1 MPLSVIVLA
10 GIVAVGILLVFV
22 GLASSGPIDP
32 VQARLTQLG
41 TLQAR
46 NLEELELQAPF
57 LERTLRPLLARLSR
71 ASERLTSSSSADVM
85 EKRLAL
91 AGNPGDLRIA
101 DWLGVKMLVA
111 VITAVV
117 LFLVLSLLAHMDLI
131 GALFMGGCGAG
142 IGYMLPEFWIGRH
155 IKARQKVILKS
166 IPDTLDLLT
175 ISVRAG
181 LGFDAA
187 LAKVVEK
194 LPGPL
199 SEEFRRALA
208 EVRVGKAR
216 RDALR
221 DIVPRTRVQPLSNF
235 IGAIIQAEQLGV
247 SISKVLQVQSEQLRI
262 ERRQRAEEQAAKAPI
277 KMLFP
282 LVGCIFPSLFVV
294 ILGPAIISLVMTFT
308 GGGVK
313 FGP

>member
-1 MPLSVIVLA
+1 MENVLPIVVAAVAA
-10 GIVAVGILLVFV
+10 GAILMIFV
-22 GLASSGPIDP
+22 GLAGSRPVDP

-41 TLQAR
+41 AMQAR
-46 NLEELELQAPF
+46 NLEELELQQPF
-57 LERTLRPLLARLSR
+57 MERTLRPLFTGLSTR
-71 ASERLTSSSSADVM
+71 ASRLGSASFTEST

-91 AGNPGDLRIA
+91 AGHPADLRVG
-101 DWLGVKMLVA
+101 DWLAIKVIAAAIFGILFFLLGTFVLFSNAGILINILVA
-111 VITAVV
+111 IAGV
-117 LFLVLSLLAHMDLI
+117 
-131 GALFMGGCGAG
+131 G
-142 IGYMLPEFWIGRH
+142 IGYIAPEFWLSR
-155 IKARQKVILKS
+155 KVRQRQHAILLM

-187 LAKVVEK
+187 LGKVVEK
-194 LPGPL
+194 LAGPL

-208 EVRVGKAR
+208 EVRVGKTR
-216 RDALR
+216 REALR
-221 DIVPRTRVQPLSNF
+221 DIVPRTEVPPLTNF

-282 LVGCIFPSLFVV
+282 LVGCIFPSLFIV
-294 ILGPAIISLVMTFT
+294 ILGPALILIMQNLKV
-308 GGGVK
+308 
-313 FGP
+313 

>member
-1 MPLSVIVLA
+1 MLIAFV
-10 GIVAVGILLVFV
+10 GICVGLGILLLFL
-22 GLASSGPIDP
+22 GLGSGKPVDP

-41 TLQAR
+41 SIQAR
-46 NLEELELQAPF
+46 NLEELELQQPLAD
-57 LERTLRPLLARLSR
+57 RTIRPLIGRLSR
-71 ASERLTSSSSADVM
+71 MGGRLGSASSTQTAER
-85 EKRLAL
+85 RLAL
-91 AGNPGDLRIA
+91 AGNPGDLRVA
-101 DWLGVKMLVA
+101 DWMGVKILCG
-111 VITAVV
+111 IGLSIV
-117 LFLVLSLLAHMDLI
+117 LFLLLAVGVRSPSFGMIMAVFGL
-131 GALFMGGCGAG
+131 LMG
-142 IGYMLPEFWIGRH
+142 YTLPEFWLGRRVSARR
-155 IKARQKVILKS
+155 KAILRA

-199 SEEFRRALA
+199 TDEFRRALA

-221 DIVPRTRVQPLSNF
+221 DMIPRTGVQPLSNF

-262 ERRQRAEEQAAKAPI
+262 ERRQRAEEEAAKAPI
-277 KMLFP
+277 KMLLP
-282 LVGCIFPSLFVV
+282 LVGCIFPSLFIV
-294 ILGPAIISLVMTFT
+294 ILGPAMISIMVTL
-308 GGGVK
+308 GGNQLK
-313 FGP
+313 R

>member
-1 MPLSVIVLA
+1 MLLYVLGA
-10 GIVAVGILLVFV
+10 ILAVAILLITA
-22 GLASSGPIDP
+22 GLVSQAPVDP

-41 TLQAR
+41 SIQAK
-46 NLEELELQAPF
+46 NLEELELQQPF
-57 LERTLRPLLARLSR
+57 AERTLRPLIARLSTIPSR
-71 ASERLTSSSSADVM
+71 ITSAASAEAS

-91 AGNPGDLRIA
+91 AGNPGDLRVA
-101 DWLGVKMLVA
+101 DWLGVKMLSLVA
-111 VITAVV
+111 FGVI
-117 LFLVLSLLAHMDLI
+117 LFLFAMMMSKGNIFGAILI
-131 GALFMGGCGAG
+131 GGVGAL
-142 IGYMLPEFWIGRH
+142 IGYMFPEFWLGRR
-155 IKARQKVILKS
+155 IRGRQAIILKS

-199 SEEFRRALA
+199 SDEFRRALA

-216 RDALR
+216 REALR
-221 DIVPRTRVQPLSNF
+221 DIIPRTRVTPLTNF

-282 LVGCIFPSLFVV
+282 LVGCIFPSLFIV
-294 ILGPAIISLVMTFT
+294 ILGPAIILIAQNL
-308 GGGVK
+308 GGK
-313 FGP
+313 

>member
-1 MPLSVIVLA
+1 MEQLLPI
-10 GIVAVGILLVFV
+10 IVAAAAAGAILLIALGFA
-22 GLASSGPIDP
+22 GSSPVDP

-41 TLQAR
+41 TMQAK

-57 LERTLRPLLARLSR
+57 LERTLRPLAARLSNSMSR
-71 ASERLTSSSSADVM
+71 VASSSFQERT

-91 AGNPGDLRIA
+91 AGNPGNLRVA
-101 DWLGVKMLVA
+101 DWLGIKAVGAIVGGILFVFLFFVA
-111 VITAVV
+111 GVLNLPVALRVVMIFVGV
-117 LFLVLSLLAHMDLI
+117 LF
-131 GALFMGGCGAG
+131 
-142 IGYMLPEFWIGRH
+142 GYTIPEFWLGGRVR
-155 IKARQKVILKS
+155 KRQHAILLQ
-166 IPDTLDLLT
+166 IPDALDLLT

-187 LAKVVEK
+187 LGKVVEK
-194 LPGPL
+194 MQGPL
-199 SEEFRRALA
+199 TDEFRRALA

-216 RDALR
+216 REALR
-221 DIVPRTRVQPLSNF
+221 DIVPRTEVPPLTNF

-282 LVGCIFPSLFVV
+282 LVGCIFPSLFIV
-294 ILGPAIISLVMTFT
+294 ILGPAIILIVLNLGS
-308 GGGVK
+308 
-313 FGP
+313 

>member
-1 MPLSVIVLA
+1 MDPLAIVVAALA
-10 GIVAVGILLVFV
+10 AGAILLIVI
-22 GLASSGPIDP
+22 GLGGSAPVDP

-41 TLQAR
+41 TMQAK

-57 LERTLRPLLARLSR
+57 IERTLKPFASRLSGSMSR
-71 ASERLTSSSSADVM
+71 VTSSNFSERT

-91 AGNPGDLRIA
+91 AGNPGDLRVA
-101 DWLGVKMLVA
+101 DWLGIKA
-111 VITAVV
+111 IGAIIGAI
-117 LFLVLSLLAHMDLI
+117 LFFFLFAIVGVGGFPFLI
-131 GALFMGGCGAG
+131 GAVLGLVGALF
-142 IGYMLPEFWIGRH
+142 GYTIPEFWLGGRV
-155 IKARQKVILKS
+155 KKRQKAILLM

-181 LGFDAA
+181 LGFDSA
-187 LAKVVEK
+187 LGKVVEK
-194 LPGPL
+194 LKGPL

-208 EVRVGKAR
+208 EVRVGKTR

-221 DIVPRTRVQPLSNF
+221 DIVPRTEVPPLTNF

-282 LVGCIFPSLFVV
+282 LVGCIFPSLFIV
-294 ILGPAIISLVMTFT
+294 ILGPAIILIALNL
-308 GGGVK
+308 G
-313 FGP
+313 

>member
-1 MPLSVIVLA
+1 MLPIIVAGVAAGAILLIFLGLA
-10 GIVAVGILLVFV
+10 GSRPV
-22 GLASSGPIDP
+22 DP

-41 TLQAR
+41 TMQAK
-46 NLEELELQAPF
+46 NLEELELQQPF
-57 LERTLRPLLARLSR
+57 MERTLRPFFGRLSGR
-71 ASERLTSSSSADVM
+71 ASRLGSASFTERT

-91 AGNPGDLRIA
+91 AGNPSDLRVG
-101 DWLGVKMLVA
+101 DWLGIKVVSA
-111 VITAVV
+111 VIFTI
-117 LFLVLSLLAHMDLI
+117 LFFLIFNFAMNSGFVMALVLAAA
-131 GALFMGGCGAG
+131 GAA
-142 IGYMLPEFWIGRH
+142 IGYILPEFWLT
-155 IKARQKVILKS
+155 RQVHKRQHAILLM

-194 LPGPL
+194 LLGPL

-221 DIVPRTRVQPLSNF
+221 DIIPRTEVQPLTNF

-262 ERRQRAEEQAAKAPI
+262 ERRQRAEEMAAKAPI

-282 LVGCIFPSLFVV
+282 LVGCIFPSLFIV
-294 ILGPAIISLVMTFT
+294 ILGPALILIVQNLAV
-308 GGGVK
+308 
-313 FGP
+313 

>member
-1 MPLSVIVLA
+1 MILPIIVAAIAAGAILLIFMALA
-10 GIVAVGILLVFV
+10 GGSPV
-22 GLASSGPIDP
+22 DP

-41 TLQAR
+41 TMQAK
-46 NLEELELQAPF
+46 NLEELELQQPF
-57 LERTLRPLLARLSR
+57 IERTLRPLAAGLSGR
-71 ASERLTSSSSADVM
+71 MSRMASSSFTERT

-91 AGNPGDLRIA
+91 AGNPGDLRTA
-101 DWLGVKMLVA
+101 DWLGIKAIGAIVGAILFF
-111 VITAVV
+111 V
-117 LFLVLSLLAHMDLI
+117 LFVILNVLNFPVVI
-131 GALFMGGCGAG
+131 GFVMVG
-142 IGYMLPEFWIGRH
+142 IGGLFGYTIPEFWLGGRV
-155 IKARQKVILKS
+155 KKRQKAILLM

-187 LAKVVEK
+187 LGKVVEK
-194 LPGPL
+194 LKGPL
-199 SEEFRRALA
+199 SDEFRRALA

-221 DIVPRTRVQPLSNF
+221 DIVPRTEVVPLTNF

-247 SISKVLQVQSEQLRI
+247 SVSKVLQVQSEQLRI

-282 LVGCIFPSLFVV
+282 LVGCIFPSLFIV
-294 ILGPAIISLVMTFT
+294 ILGPAIILIVQNLA
-308 GGGVK
+308 V
-313 FGP
+313 

>member
-1 MPLSVIVLA
+1 MI
-10 GIVAVGILLVFV
+10 GIIIGAMVGGGILIAII
-22 GLASSGPIDP
+22 GLAAGSPVDP

-41 TLQAR
+41 SIQAR
-46 NLEELELQAPF
+46 NLEELELQQPF
-57 LERTLRPLLARLSR
+57 VERTLRPFIARVSRMGGRLSS
-71 ASERLTSSSSADVM
+71 ASSTDNSER
-85 EKRLAL
+85 RLAL
-91 AGNPGDLRIA
+91 AGNPGDLRLT
-101 DWLGVKMLVA
+101 DWIGVKILVGIA
-111 VITAVV
+111 TGGLIFV
-117 LFLVLSLLAHMDLI
+117 LFGLLAGGLISGLLLGLI
-131 GALFMGGCGAG
+131 GIG
-142 IGYMLPEFWIGRH
+142 IGYLVPEFWLGGR
-155 IKARQKVILKS
+155 IKARQKLILKM

-199 SEEFRRALA
+199 SDEFRRALA

-221 DIVPRTRVQPLSNF
+221 DMVPRTNVQPLSNF

-262 ERRQRAEEQAAKAPI
+262 ERRQRAEEQAARAPI

-282 LVGCIFPSLFVV
+282 LVGCIFPSLFIV
-294 ILGPAIISLVMTFT
+294 ILGPAIIAIVKAMGT
-308 GGGVK
+308 GAI
-313 FGP
+313 P